1 MANNGDSV
9 KVTLLGNSGVG
20 KTCIIYRFTNNDYK
34 EGTMTTRGADYS
46 QKSVTI
52 KNQTIN
58 LDLWDTAGEENYRS
72 LGRHFYKDSL
82 IVILVYDITN
92 RESFEDLQTL
102 WYHDLKRYGEK
113 YSVLAVVGNKCDLF
127 EEEKVTEEEGRKF
140 ASEKGAEFMLV
151 SAKTGDNIIN
161 LFNVLVNKYLDPS
174 FQEQIEEIPKKEG
187 NIKVTKKT
195 KEEENEIKRKNKGGC
210 CLIF

>member
-1 MANNGDSV
+1 MSNNGDSV

-58 LDLWDTAGEENYRS
+58 LDLWDTAGQENYRS

-92 RESFEDLQTL
+92 RESFEDLKTI
-102 WYHDLKRYGEK
+102 WYNDLKRYGEK
-113 YSVLAVVGNKCDLF
+113 YSVLAVVGNKSDLF
-127 EEEKVTEEEGRKF
+127 ETEAVTEEEGEKF
-140 ASEKGAEFMLV
+140 AKEKNAEFMLV
-151 SAKTGDNIIN
+151 SAKTGDNITN

-174 FQEQIEEIPKKEG
+174 FQEQIEPIIQKNED
-187 NIKVTKKT
+187 NIKIKKQPE
-195 KEEENEIKRKNKGGC
+195 KGKKKGGC
-210 CLIF
+210 C

>member
-1 MANNGDSV
+1 MSNNGDSV

-46 QKSVTI
+46 QKSITI

-58 LDLWDTAGEENYRS
+58 LDLWDTAGQENYRS

-92 RESFEDLQTL
+92 RESFEDLKTI
-102 WYHDLKRYGEK
+102 WYNDLKRYGEK
-113 YSVLAVVGNKCDLF
+113 YSVLAVVGNKSDLF
-127 EEEKVTEEEGRKF
+127 ENEVVSEDEGRKF
-140 ASEKGAEFMLV
+140 AEEKNAEFMLV
-151 SAKTGDNIIN
+151 SAKTGDNITN

-174 FQEQIEEIPKKEG
+174 FQEQIEPIIQKNED
-187 NIKVTKKT
+187 NIKIKKQPE
-195 KEEENEIKRKNKGGC
+195 KGKKKGGC
-210 CLIF
+210 C

>member
-1 MANNGDSV
+1 MSNNGDSV

-46 QKSVTI
+46 QKSITI

-58 LDLWDTAGEENYRS
+58 LDLWDTAGQENYRS

-92 RESFEDLQTL
+92 RESFEDLKTI
-102 WYHDLKRYGEK
+102 WYNDLKRYGEK
-113 YSVLAVVGNKCDLF
+113 YSVLAVVGNKSDLF
-127 EEEKVTEEEGRKF
+127 ENEVVSEDEGRKF
-140 ASEKGAEFMLV
+140 AEEKNAEFMLV
-151 SAKTGDNIIN
+151 SAKTGDNITI

-174 FQEQIEEIPKKEG
+174 FQEQIEPIIQKNED
-187 NIKVTKKT
+187 NIKIKKQPE
-195 KEEENEIKRKNKGGC
+195 KGKKKGGC
-210 CLIF
+210 C

>member
-1 MANNGDSV
+1 MSSNGDSV

-20 KTCIIYRFTNNDYK
+20 KTCIIYRFTNNDFK

-58 LDLWDTAGEENYRS
+58 LDLWDTAGQENYRS

-92 RESFEDLQTL
+92 RESFEDLKTI
-102 WYHDLKRYGEK
+102 WYNDLKRYGEK
-113 YSVLAVVGNKCDLF
+113 YSVLAVVGNKSDLYENEVVNDKEGEKF
-127 EEEKVTEEEGRKF
+127 AEEKN
-140 ASEKGAEFMLV
+140 AEFMLV
-151 SAKTGDNIIN
+151 SAKTGNNVNN

-174 FQEQIEEIPKKEG
+174 FQEQIEPIIQKNDD
-187 NIKVTKKT
+187 NIKITKK
-195 KEEENEIKRKNKGGC
+195 NEKGKKKGGC
-210 CLIF
+210 C

>member
-1 MANNGDSV
+1 MSSNGDSV

-20 KTCIIYRFTNNDYK
+20 KTCIIYRFTNNDFK

-58 LDLWDTAGEENYRS
+58 LDLWDTAGQENYRS

-92 RESFEDLQTL
+92 RESFEDLKTI
-102 WYHDLKRYGEK
+102 WYNDLKRYGEK
-113 YSVLAVVGNKCDLF
+113 YSVLAVVGNKSDLF
-127 EEEKVTEEEGRKF
+127 ETEAVNEKEGEKFAEEKN
-140 ASEKGAEFMLV
+140 AEFMLV
-151 SAKTGDNIIN
+151 SAKTGDNITN

-174 FQEQIEEIPKKEG
+174 FQEQIEPIIQKNDD
-187 NIKVTKKT
+187 NIKITKK
-195 KEEENEIKRKNKGGC
+195 NEKGKKKGGC
-210 CLIF
+210 C

>member
-1 MANNGDSV
+1 MSSNGDSV

-46 QKSVTI
+46 QKSITI

-58 LDLWDTAGEENYRS
+58 LDLWDTAGQENYRS

-92 RESFEDLQTL
+92 RESFEDLKTI
-102 WYHDLKRYGEK
+102 WYNDLKRYGEK
-113 YSVLAVVGNKCDLF
+113 YSVLAVVGNKSDLF
-127 EEEKVTEEEGRKF
+127 ENEVVSEDEGRKF
-140 ASEKGAEFMLV
+140 AEEKNAEFMLV
-151 SAKTGDNIIN
+151 SAKTGDNITI

-174 FQEQIEEIPKKEG
+174 FQEQIEPIIQKNED
-187 NIKVTKKT
+187 NIKIKKQP
-195 KEEENEIKRKNKGGC
+195 EKGKKKSGC
-210 CLIF
+210 C

>member
-46 QKSVTI
+46 QKPITI

-58 LDLWDTAGEENYRS
+58 LDIWDTAGQENYRS

-92 RESFEDLQTL
+92 RESFEDLQTI

-113 YSVLAVVGNKCDLF
+113 YSVLAVVGNKSDLF
-127 EEEKVTEEEGRKF
+127 EVEKVTDEEGRKF
-140 ASEKGAEFMLV
+140 AEEKGAEFMLV
-151 SAKTGDNIIN
+151 SAKTGDNVNN

-174 FQEQIEEIPKKEG
+174 FQEQIEENPKKKEG

-195 KEEENEIKRKNKGGC
+195 KQEEKEFQTRKKKGC
-210 CLIF
+210 C

>member
-9 KVTLLGNSGVG
+9 KVTLLGNSGLG

-46 QKSVTI
+46 QKPITI

-58 LDLWDTAGEENYRS
+58 LDIWDTAGQENYRS

-174 FQEQIEEIPKKEG
+174 FQEQIEEIPKK
-187 NIKVTKKT
+187 
-195 KEEENEIKRKNKGGC
+195 KEILK
-210 CLIF
+210 

>member
-1 MANNGDSV
+1 MSNNGDSV

-46 QKSVTI
+46 QKSITI

-58 LDLWDTAGEENYRS
+58 LDIWDTAGEENYRS

-92 RESFEDLQTL
+92 RESFEDLKSL
-102 WYHDLKRYGEK
+102 WYNDLKRYGEK
-113 YSVLAVVGNKCDLF
+113 YQVLAIVGNKCDLF
-127 EEEKVTEEEGRKF
+127 ENEAVTEEEGRQF
-140 ASEKGAEFMLV
+140 ASEKNAEFMLV
-151 SAKTGDNIIN
+151 SAKAGDNINN

-174 FQEQIEEIPKKEG
+174 FQEQIEPIIQKNED
-187 NIKVTKKT
+187 NIKIKKQP
-195 KEEENEIKRKNKGGC
+195 EKGKKKSGC
-210 CLIF
+210 C

>member
-46 QKSVTI
+46 QKPITI

-58 LDLWDTAGEENYRS
+58 LDIWDTAGQENYRS

-187 NIKVTKKT
+187 NKIIRIKK
-195 KEEENEIKRKNKGGC
+195 I
-210 CLIF
+210 

>member
-1 MANNGDSV
+1 MSNNGDSV

-46 QKSVTI
+46 QKSITI

-58 LDLWDTAGEENYRS
+58 LDLWDTAGQENYRS

-92 RESFEDLQTL
+92 RESFEDLKTL
-102 WYHDLKRYGEK
+102 WYNDLKRYGEK
-113 YSVLAVVGNKCDLF
+113 YSVLAVVGNKSDLF
-127 EEEKVTEEEGRKF
+127 ENEVVSEDEGRKF
-140 ASEKGAEFMLV
+140 AEEKNAEFMLV
-151 SAKTGDNIIN
+151 SAKTGDNITI

-174 FQEQIEEIPKKEG
+174 FQEQIEPIIQKNED
-187 NIKVTKKT
+187 NIKIKKQPE
-195 KEEENEIKRKNKGGC
+195 KGKKKGGC
-210 CLIF
+210 C